1 MRCFDFEHIISSKTM
16 TYQIWHDVEPFVDD
30 FPVAQ
35 SKHPLRFSSLYFPT
49 AQNTGPDAMSAPV
62 KKHTGVRIDIP
73 GQPTQA
79 VAPLQAPTPLVSL
92 LYSAVKVPTRSQV
105 VQLMEPDDPL

>member
-1 MRCFDFEHIISSKTM
+1 MKQGKIVRCFDFEHIISSKTM

-49 AQNTGPDAMSAPV
+49 AQDTRARRHEPSAPA
-62 KKHTGVRIDIP
+62 KKHTGV
-73 GQPTQA
+73 
-79 VAPLQAPTPLVSL
+79 
-92 LYSAVKVPTRSQV
+92 
-105 VQLMEPDDPL
+105 